1 MNISTVDAVVDH
13 LFDLP
18 PQFSAL
24 QLAVPEPEGTD
35 AVAPVGISELGV
47 ERFKAGRR
55 MFTLREHWPCR
66 THGQPSQSH
75 STDSKKIPACYFNHM
90 LSLPSWI
97 SCGKSGYFLFV

>member
-18 PQFSAL
+18 PQFRAL

-55 MFTLREHWPCR
+55 MFTLRHLCPCL
-66 THGQPSQSH
+66 THGHPSHSH
-75 STDSKKIPACYFNHM
+75 STYSNKIPAFYFIHII
-90 LSLPSWI
+90 LLPSVI
-97 SCGKSGYFLFV
+97 HCGSRG